1 MDTRNARTAN
11 ERISET
17 REETEYVYEEPDA
30 LDIPISIRNRFENE
44 GMVLRWLRITLK
56 GQDDYQN
63 IGKKKTEGWEF
74 VTPEEVPEMAASS
87 LVREEGR
94 YSGAVCRGD
103 LALAKKPE
111 RKATA
116 RTEYFRDK
124 SRNLMEAVNLQL
136 ENSSDSK
143 MPITN
148 NSKSS
153 VTRGRRPS
161 FQE

>member
-44 GMVLRWLRITLK
+44 GMVLRWLRITFK

-63 IGKKKTEGWEF
+63 IGKKMTEGWEF
-74 VTPEEVPEMAASS
+74 VSPEEVPEMASSS

-111 RKATA
+111 IKAAA
-116 RTEYFRDK
+116 RTQHYRDK
-124 SRNLMEAVNLQL
+124 SRNLMEAVNMQL
-136 ENSSDSK
+136 ENASDSK

>member
-30 LDIPISIRNRFENE
+30 LHIPISIRNRFENE

-63 IGKKKTEGWEF
+63 IGKKMTEGWEF
-74 VTPEEVPEMAASS
+74 VLPEEIPEMAASS

-111 RKATA
+111 IKAAA
-116 RTEYFRDK
+116 RTEYYRDK
-124 SRNLMEAVNLQL
+124 SRNLMEAVNMQL